1 MYKLKKLDVFLE
13 ISTFCNAG
21 CPQCH
26 RTNPNGLDKAGW
38 LPLVN
43 WSIEQFKKVFPPE
56 SMHLYK
62 QMDICGSWGDPVMN
76 KDIFQII
83 EYITSHKVWVNM
95 STNGSIRDEEWW
107 FDLGIAGGH
116 RLAVQ
121 FCIDG
126 STQEMHELYRRKT
139 DLQKILNNM
148 ETFSQTRAQAK
159 VYTVRFKHNE
169 PYLNDIQELSK
180 AHGAIKWA
188 GVLSNRFISEHRG
201 VFNYRYNDKEYILE
215 EVEDKSDPVKKVVFM
230 DWNKT
235 KKTWVGRDSAPH
247 LLRPDNG
254 KSVYQDSRNAAK
266 RAWSSHRR
274 TV

>member
-1 MYKLKKLDVFLE
+1 
-13 ISTFCNAG
+13 
-21 CPQCH
+21 
-26 RTNPNGLDKAGW
+26 
-38 LPLVN
+38 
-43 WSIEQFKKVFPPE
+43 
-56 SMHLYK
+56 
-62 QMDICGSWGDPVMN
+62 
-76 KDIFQII
+76 
-83 EYITSHKVWVNM
+83 
-95 STNGSIRDEEWW
+95 
-107 FDLGIAGGH
+107 
-116 RLAVQ
+116 
-121 FCIDG
+121 
-126 STQEMHELYRRKT
+126 MHELYRRKT

-169 PYLNDIQELSK
+169 PYLKDIQELSK
-180 AHGAIKWA
+180 NHGAIKWT
-188 GVLSNRFISEHRG
+188 GVLSNRFYTQHRG
-201 VFNYRYNDKEYILE
+201 IFNYRYDGKNYILE